1 VRIFWSPQ
9 ARDDL
14 LGIYRHI
21 AADNPS
27 AALALHDRIMSRVLS
42 LIESPQIGRP
52 GRVPGT
58 RELVIAGTAYIVPYR
73 VSAET
78 LQILR
83 VYHTARIWPESFE

>member
-1 VRIFWSPQ
+1 M
-9 ARDDL
+9 
-14 LGIYRHI
+14 GIYRHV

-42 LIESPQIGRP
+42 LMESPQIGRP